1 MLTISRKQMS
11 EFERVVRNAF
21 EDNMVRHVREEFPD
35 RTVGMPEA
43 SVREQVRWGMR
54 QAEGYG
60 FTNRGP
66 VIFFIELM
74 FLLGPEFDSDPRYPW
89 ASDILTG
96 KTDQM
101 DRSDHLH
108 EVLMNHLHGQQS
120 PGAGEDVTEQEFEDN
135 MVEHLKKVFPI
146 RTADMGEDVVREVI
160 RIGIGRADGYEL
172 DTPGPVC
179 LFIEMSFLLGSGFD
193 TDPQYPWTQQVLA
206 DTTDQVDRANRLCG
220 EALKYRAVVVGPM
233 EEYQR
238 QAFGRLDAWHLEE
251 AFASDEEDEV
261 AEEETAWEPRILDY
275 FQRLYPEKC
284 QYAGSAAMRQLA
296 QRAVAQAEDEQFLVR
311 GSAVLLGVLM
321 LMLGHDCFTD
331 PQFSWIDD
339 TFNGAEEATDAE
351 KARVLTSRLK
361 AHVRSVMRE
370 FPPPRWDYRQ

>member
-1 MLTISRKQMS
+1 MS
-11 EFERVVRNAF
+11 EFERVARNAF
-21 EDNMVRHVREEFPD
+21 EDDMVWHVREEFPD
-35 RTVGMPEA
+35 RIVGMPED

-54 QAEGYG
+54 RAEGYG

-66 VIFFIELM
+66 VGFFIELM

-89 ASDILTG
+89 ARDILTD

-101 DRSDHLH
+101 DRSDRLH

-120 PGAGEDVTEQEFEDN
+120 PRAGKDVTEQEFEDN
-135 MVEHLKKVFPI
+135 MVEHLKQVFPI
-146 RTADMGEDVVREVI
+146 RTEAMGEDVVREVI

-179 LFIEMSFLLGSGFD
+179 LFIEMSFLSGSGFD
-193 TDPQYPWTQQVLA
+193 TDPQYPWMQQVLA
-206 DTTDQVDRANRLCG
+206 DTTDQVDRANRLRG
-220 EALKYRAVVVGPM
+220 EALKYRAAVVGPR

-238 QAFGRLDAWHLEE
+238 LAFGRLDAWRLEE

-261 AEEETAWEPRILDY
+261 EEEETAWEPLILDY

-284 QYAGSAAMRQLA
+284 QYAGPAAMRQLA
-296 QRAVAQAEDEQFLVR
+296 QRAVAQAKDEQFLVR
-311 GSAVLLGVLM
+311 GSAVLLSVLM

-351 KARVLTSRLK
+351 KARMLTSRLK
-361 AHVRSVMRE
+361 AHVRSVMGE
-370 FPPPRWDYRQ
+370 FPPPRWNYRQ